1 MAGNILNL
9 IRFATG
15 NQFKSLKMKNRLFF
29 ILKYTIF
36 WMLTFAILRL
46 LFLAYQL
53 KQTLQINF
61 PDFVNIMVRGA
72 WMDLSL
78 TGYIILL
85 SSIFVGILFFAS
97 KKWLSVFFTVQTLL
111 LLTII
116 SIISISDFELY
127 RNWGF
132 RIDATPLLYLK
143 TPKEAMASVETFM
156 IFVFIIAVIL
166 SILVFFWIYKKYV
179 APSLLKTEVGKWW
192 YAPIFTAIAG
202 TMILP
207 IRGGFGIAPMNPGKV
222 YFSQNIYCNH
232 AALNAQWNMMYSISK
247 SGTMNKRYPDNIKK
261 NEAYKAFAELMQN
274 NPDSLNVLKT
284 NRPNIVLIM
293 LESFSSKL
301 IEPLGGKAG
310 VTPNFNALSNEGIFF
325 TRMISSGDR
334 SDKGIIA
341 IVSGFPAQS
350 TQSVI
355 KYPTK
360 SRKLPTISGALV
372 DAGYSAAF
380 YYGGDPDFANIRS
393 FLYSAKFGRIIT
405 QDDFPRSY
413 RNSKWGVH
421 DEHVFKNLLNDIDT
435 AKGPFFKMF
444 FTLSSHEPFEI
455 PAKPKFIGNEEVDKY
470 LSSAYYTDS
479 CLGNFFAQA
488 KKRDWYSNTLFILI
502 ADHGHRHLGKKVIH
516 SADRFSIPM
525 LWVGGAL
532 KCEPQKID
540 KTCSQIDLASTLL
553 CQLNLNDSAFV
564 FSKNILNTHT
574 QPFAYYAFN
583 NGYGFVSQTDT
594 IVYDHVSRKYI
605 TQSGSNSAKTAENAS
620 AFFYVYQ
627 DVFLGL

>member
-1 MAGNILNL
+1 
-9 IRFATG
+9 
-15 NQFKSLKMKNRLFF
+15 MKNRLLF
-29 ILKYTIF
+29 ILKYSIF
-36 WMLTFAILRL
+36 WMLTFAIFRL
-46 LFLAYQL
+46 LFMAYQFS
-53 KQTLQINF
+53 QTLQIGLV
-61 PDFVNIMVRGA
+61 DFVNIMVRGA
-72 WMDLSL
+72 WMDLSF

-85 SSIFVGILFFAS
+85 SSVLMATLFWAD
-97 KKWLSVFFTVQTLL
+97 KKWVKGYFHYQTLIL
-111 LLTII
+111 LVII

-143 TPKEAMASVETFM
+143 MPKEAMASVKTYM
-156 IFVFIIAVIL
+156 II
-166 SILVFFWIYKKYV
+166 ILVV
-179 APSLLKTEVGKWW
+179 ATIITVLGFLLAYRKWVANTFTRCDKGQWW
-192 YAPIFTAIAG
+192 YAPVFILLAAA
-202 TMILP
+202 MILP

-222 YFSQNIYCNH
+222 FFSQNVYCNH
-232 AALNAQWNMMYSISK
+232 AALNAEWNMLYSISK
-247 SGTMNKRYPDNIKK
+247 SGTMNKRYPDTIKK
-261 NEAYKAFAELMQN
+261 EKAHEVFAELMQN
-274 NPDSLNVLKT
+274 HPDSSKVLKT
-284 NRPNIVLIM
+284 DRPNIVLIM

-301 IEPLGGKAG
+301 IEVLGGKEG
-310 VTPNFNALSNEGIFF
+310 VTPNLNQLSNEGLFF
-325 TRMISSGDR
+325 TRMFASGDR

-341 IVSGFPAQS
+341 ILAGFPAQP

-360 SRKLPTISGALV
+360 SRNLPTISNVLV
-372 DAGYSAAF
+372 DAGYNATF

-393 FLYSAKFGRIIT
+393 FLYSAKFSRIIT

-421 DEHVFKNLLNDIDT
+421 DEHVFNYLLNDIDT

-455 PAKPKFIGNEEVDKY
+455 PSKPKFPGTEEVNKY

-479 CLGNFFAQA
+479 CLGNFFNEA
-488 KKRDWYSNTLFILI
+488 KKRDWYNNTLFVLI
-502 ADHGHRHLGKKVIH
+502 ADHGHRHMGKTVIY
-516 SADRFSIPM
+516 ATDRFAIPM
-525 LWVGGAL
+525 LWLGGAL
-532 KCEPQKID
+532 SSEPKKID

-553 CQLNLNDSAFV
+553 NQLNLNDSCFV
-564 FSKNILNTHT
+564 FSKNILNPYS

-583 NGYGFVSQTDT
+583 NGYGFVSATDT
-594 IVYDHVSRKYI
+594 IVYDHVSHKYI
-605 TQSGSNSAKTAENAS
+605 MQDGINADKATENAS